1 MDLKQDIRSES
12 DTREEY
18 ELKVSRRRRRRGALA
33 P

>member
-18 ELKVSRRRRRRGALA
+18 ELKVSRRRRRGALA